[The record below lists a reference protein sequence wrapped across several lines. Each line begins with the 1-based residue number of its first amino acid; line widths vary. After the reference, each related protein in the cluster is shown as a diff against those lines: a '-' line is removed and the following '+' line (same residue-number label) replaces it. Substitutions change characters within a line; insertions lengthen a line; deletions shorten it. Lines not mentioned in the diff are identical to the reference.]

1 MLLSLFLDYFI
12 ETAVSSGEGLDLYFG
27 ISVFKAMLSSLIFL
41 AVKPLDS
48 TFYLLLV
55 LKCAQHLARGLG
67 LKSLI
72 WDAYCSRARW
82 KKDFHTRLKQPKS
95 LIAQFAVVARFNGKA
110 VMVVLILLK
119 ILQLKCAMGPAAPM
133 LFREARVTLMWVPPL
148 TGRMHHLERI
158 SMLAGF
164 SFRQRFISA
173 TKSLRPFFP
182 TRWKSIN
189 TKFQR

>member
-72 WDAYCSRARW
+72 WDACSRARW
-82 KKDFHTRLKQPKS
+82 KKDFHTRPQNNQKS
-95 LIAQFAVVARFNGKA
+95 PTCSVCCCCSDLWESRNGCADSPRNSAIAN
-110 VMVVLILLK
+110 
-119 ILQLKCAMGPAAPM
+119 
-133 LFREARVTLMWVPPL
+133 PL
-148 TGRMHHLERI
+148 WG
-158 SMLAGF
+158 
-164 SFRQRFISA
+164 
-173 TKSLRPFFP
+173 
-182 TRWKSIN
+182 
-189 TKFQR
+189 